1 MVHNDCENVLVKGAI
16 GPQYIAE
23 TIAKLQAEPQIG
35 AHDIFLGQIRADT
48 IEGKEVVAIE
58 YSAYPEMANKL
69 FNEIG
74 EAAIGRYDLKSIII
88 CHSIGIV
95 RTGEICLMVL
105 ASAKHRKS
113 VFEGLRYTVEEIKK
127 KVPVFG
133 KEILEDNNYKWK
145 VNN

>member
-1 MVHNDCENVLVKGAI
+1 MQKVCDSVLVQGAI
-16 GPQYIAE
+16 SSQFIARN
-23 TIAKLQAEPQIG
+23 IAKLQADLQIG
-35 AHDIFLGQIRADT
+35 AHDIFLGQIRADM

-58 YSAYPEMANKL
+58 YSAYPEMAIKL

-74 EAAIGRYDLKSIII
+74 EEGIKQFNLGSLIV
-88 CHSIGIV
+88 CHSLGV
-95 RTGEICLMVL
+95 VKTGEICLLVI

-113 VFEGLRYTVEEIKK
+113 VFEGLRYVVEEIKK

-133 KEILEDNNYKWK
+133 KEIFEDNNYKWK